1 MRLRVPASWKDYHTG
16 SGPGQ
21 LPDQTKKAAGAALCS
36 SLPLFTRCAEACA
49 GRSIPYKQLSV
60 PQIVRGKM
68 YKPEIPDDV
77 SKTGPRYKN
86 YQKRKDKA
94 LDWAIRLDTDQPID
108 VATQIVTFQPGG
120 FSGWHTHPGPV
131 FFTVRTGTLT
141 VYEGDDP
148 TCTPHV
154 FTAGTGA
161 VEAATNNHIHMVR
174 NETGSVA
181 EAVVTYL
188 VPVGA
193 NPLRTDLPNPGNCPF

>member
-1 MRLRVPASWKDYHTG
+1 MFFDMRIPNRKLVHTAATVAVGAFICATAFVIKATPPSGISFSAVGRATVPE
-16 SGPGQ
+16 
-21 LPDQTKKAAGAALCS
+21 
-36 SLPLFTRCAEACA
+36 F
-49 GRSIPYKQLSV
+49 SV
-60 PQIVRGKM
+60 
-68 YKPEIPDDV
+68 
-77 SKTGPRYKN
+77 
-86 YQKRKDKA
+86 KRKDKA
-94 LDWAIRLDTDQPID
+94 LDWTVRLDADQPID

-161 VEAATNNHIHMVR
+161 VEAATSTHIHMVR
-174 NETGSVA
+174 NETNSAA
-181 EAVVTYL
+181 EAVVTYM

>member
-1 MRLRVPASWKDYHTG
+1 MKLAQRILGLIVVVLVLVCAVEFSAVATPPSGISFTAVGRATLPA
-16 SGPGQ
+16 
-21 LPDQTKKAAGAALCS
+21 
-36 SLPLFTRCAEACA
+36 F
-49 GRSIPYKQLSV
+49 
-60 PQIVRGKM
+60 
-68 YKPEIPDDV
+68 DV
-77 SKTGPRYKN
+77 
-86 YQKRKDKA
+86 KRKEKA
-94 LDWAIRLDTDQPID
+94 LDWDIRLESNQPID
-108 VATQIVTFQPGG
+108 VATQIVTFMPGG

-148 TCTPHV
+148 TCAAHV

-161 VEAATNNHIHMVR
+161 VEAATANHIHMVR

-193 NPLRTDLPNPGNCPF
+193 NPLRTDLQNPGNCSF

>member
-1 MRLRVPASWKDYHTG
+1 MTPRKFVRPARALAAIVAVGAFICATAFVIKATPPSGISFTKVGRATVPE
-16 SGPGQ
+16 
-21 LPDQTKKAAGAALCS
+21 
-36 SLPLFTRCAEACA
+36 FN
-49 GRSIPYKQLSV
+49 V
-60 PQIVRGKM
+60 
-68 YKPEIPDDV
+68 
-77 SKTGPRYKN
+77 
-86 YQKRKDKA
+86 KRKDKA

-131 FFTVRTGTLT
+131 FFTVHTGTLT

-161 VEAATNNHIHMVR
+161 VEAATNMVR

-181 EAVVTYL
+181 EAVVTYM
-188 VPVGA
+188 VPAGA
-193 NPLRTDLPNPGNCPF
+193 PLRTDLPNPGNCPF

>member
-1 MRLRVPASWKDYHTG
+1 MKPRKVTMRRIFAQGLLMCLVATAVLCAFKFSANATPP
-16 SGPGQ
+16 SGLSFTPVGRAT
-21 LPDQTKKAAGAALCS
+21 LPS
-36 SLPLFTRCAEACA
+36 FN
-49 GRSIPYKQLSV
+49 V
-60 PQIVRGKM
+60 
-68 YKPEIPDDV
+68 
-77 SKTGPRYKN
+77 
-86 YQKRKDKA
+86 KRKIKA
-94 LDWAIRLDTDQPID
+94 LDWEMELEADQPVD

-120 FSGWHTHPGPV
+120 YSGWHTHPGPV

-154 FTAGTGA
+154 FAAGTGA

-181 EAVVTYL
+181 EAVVTYI

-193 NPLRTDLPNPGNCPF
+193 NPLRTDLPDPGNSKCPF

>member
-1 MRLRVPASWKDYHTG
+1 MSGIRMSKNMKFVHIATIVAVVAFICATAVVIKATPPSGISFSPVGRATVPEF
-16 SGPGQ
+16 
-21 LPDQTKKAAGAALCS
+21 
-36 SLPLFTRCAEACA
+36 SL
-49 GRSIPYKQLSV
+49 
-60 PQIVRGKM
+60 
-68 YKPEIPDDV
+68 
-77 SKTGPRYKN
+77 
-86 YQKRKDKA
+86 KRKDKA
-94 LDWAIRLDTDQPID
+94 LDWTIRLDADQPID

-154 FTAGTGA
+154 FAAGTGA
-161 VEAATNNHIHMVR
+161 VEAATNDHIHMVR

-181 EAVVTYL
+181 EAVVTYM

>member
-1 MRLRVPASWKDYHTG
+1 MSTIRRLRN
-16 SGPGQ
+16 
-21 LPDQTKKAAGAALCS
+21 TKLVHIAAMAVVGAVLCAAGFVIKATPPS
-36 SLPLFTRCAEACA
+36 GISFSPV
-49 GRSIPYKQLSV
+49 GRATVPEFSV
-60 PQIVRGKM
+60 
-68 YKPEIPDDV
+68 
-77 SKTGPRYKN
+77 
-86 YQKRKDKA
+86 KRKDKA
-94 LDWAIRLDTDQPID
+94 LDWTVRLDADQAID

-148 TCTPHV
+148 TCTPHA

-161 VEAATNNHIHMVR
+161 VEAATSTHIHMVR
-174 NETGSVA
+174 NESNSIA

>member
-1 MRLRVPASWKDYHTG
+1 MSEIRMSRNMKLVHIAAIVAVGAFICATAFVIKATPPSGISFTKVGRATVPE
-16 SGPGQ
+16 
-21 LPDQTKKAAGAALCS
+21 
-36 SLPLFTRCAEACA
+36 FN
-49 GRSIPYKQLSV
+49 V
-60 PQIVRGKM
+60 
-68 YKPEIPDDV
+68 
-77 SKTGPRYKN
+77 
-86 YQKRKDKA
+86 KRKDKA
-94 LDWAIRLDTDQPID
+94 LDWTIRLDADQPID

-131 FFTVRTGTLT
+131 FFTVRTGTQT

-161 VEAATNNHIHMVR
+161 VEAATNMVR

-181 EAVVTYL
+181 EAVVTYM
-188 VPVGA
+188 VPVGV